1 MILNS
6 HKCVDNW
13 VLYLAVYMFPHYFST
28 EKYRMVHAMFVEPE
42 NLIQQ
47 SFHREIYEG
56 KHKQRRMQ
64 AVYTGSG
71 TVD

>member
-1 MILNS
+1 
-6 HKCVDNW
+6 
-13 VLYLAVYMFPHYFST
+13 MF
-28 EKYRMVHAMFVEPE
+28 AEPE

-56 KHKQRRMQ
+56 KHKQQRKQ
-64 AVYTGSG
+64 ADISG